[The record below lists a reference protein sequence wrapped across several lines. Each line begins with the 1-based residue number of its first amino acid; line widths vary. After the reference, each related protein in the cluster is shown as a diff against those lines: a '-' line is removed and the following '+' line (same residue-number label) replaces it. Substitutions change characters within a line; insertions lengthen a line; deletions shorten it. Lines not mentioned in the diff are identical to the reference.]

1 MRERCGKS
9 MAALLFGAMLFVGAK
24 SGAPPTVHGFEWVP
38 SPEEIQKYRRSW
50 NPFSHGPILNTGVD
64 IQPKGQ
70 YLIQPFVFGQVGHEQ
85 YGNKLTTDS
94 SDAQTHLRAVAPT
107 LIFAYGI
114 TNHVELN
121 VAPSWVWF
129 EASKATPSGER
140 TIDTDTGPGDTT
152 IYLKYRPI
160 VQDPDTWRPS
170 ITQYNGITLPTSQ
183 WFGTTPIP
191 GGFSPLGRLP
201 GTKFGGLS
209 FTEGVLFRKNLQPF
223 RLNGGVYYT
232 YTAPGSNAGM
242 NTYNGDIVN
251 TRFIVE
257 YIADDKRGLGFNA
270 EFLMLNGLPFRL
282 DGHDVNLKPTSF
294 SLIGVEPSIQY
305 KFFHDEKG
313 ALVGAVGVLFSIMG
327 QNDVNA
333 IYPNISLYYYWSTTG
348 KPQMR

>member
-70 YLIQPFVFGQVGHEQ
+70 YLFQPFVFGQVGHEQ

-129 EASKATPSGER
+129 RSEER
-140 TIDTDTGPGDTT
+140 RVGKDG
-152 IYLKYRPI
+152 RSE
-160 VQDPDTWRPS
+160 WRPD
-170 ITQYNGITLPTSQ
+170 
-183 WFGTTPIP
+183 
-191 GGFSPLGRLP
+191 
-201 GTKFGGLS
+201 
-209 FTEGVLFRKNLQPF
+209 
-223 RLNGGVYYT
+223 
-232 YTAPGSNAGM
+232 A
-242 NTYNGDIVN
+242 
-251 TRFIVE
+251 
-257 YIADDKRGLGFNA
+257 
-270 EFLMLNGLPFRL
+270 
-282 DGHDVNLKPTSF
+282 
-294 SLIGVEPSIQY
+294 
-305 KFFHDEKG
+305 
-313 ALVGAVGVLFSIMG
+313 
-327 QNDVNA
+327 
-333 IYPNISLYYYWSTTG
+333 
-348 KPQMR
+348 